1 MNDFITYLMILQDK
15 LSAISQGLEH
25 LQRFANSI
33 AIQVVDSYDPDQLK
47 AQMGEFNRQMSN
59 VLLMVS
65 REMEPPEFKVV
76 EHRVSY
82 DTTTCSKI
90 MVDADDRSR
99 EER

>member
-82 DTTTCSKI
+82 DTTACSKI
-90 MVDADDRSR
+90 RIDADDRSR
-99 EER
+99 

>member
-47 AQMGEFNRQMSN
+47 AQMGEFNRQMAN
-59 VLLMVS
+59 VLLI
-65 REMEPPEFKVV
+65 

>member
-90 MVDADDRSR
+90 RIDADDRSR

>member
-15 LSAISQGLEH
+15 LSANSQGLEH

-59 VLLMVS
+59 VLLMVN
-65 REMEPPEFKVV
+65 REMGPPEFKVV

-82 DTTTCSKI
+82 DTTTCSK
-90 MVDADDRSR
+90 VKVYADDRSR

>member
-1 MNDFITYLMILQDK
+1 MNDFITYLIILQNK

-90 MVDADDRSR
+90 RIDADDRSR

>member
-1 MNDFITYLMILQDK
+1 MNDFITYLIILQDK

-76 EHRVSY
+76 
-82 DTTTCSKI
+82 
-90 MVDADDRSR
+90 
-99 EER
+99 

>member
-1 MNDFITYLMILQDK
+1 MNDFITYLMILQDR